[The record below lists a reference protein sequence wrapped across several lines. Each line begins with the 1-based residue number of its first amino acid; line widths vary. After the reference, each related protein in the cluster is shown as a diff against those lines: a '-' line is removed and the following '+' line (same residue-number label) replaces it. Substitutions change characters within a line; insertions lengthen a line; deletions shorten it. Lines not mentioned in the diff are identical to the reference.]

1 MELSPRG
8 VSVNAMNTDAADVII
23 STITAL
29 ATPPLSQSQSWRLP
43 TVRGGGGMRRQNRRA
58 RPSEAPLAHLISAAK
73 TNTSLRCPLE
83 ESHLYCCLYL

>member
-8 VSVNAMNTDAADVII
+8 VSVNAMNTNAADVIV

-58 RPSEAPLAHLISAAK
+58 RPSEAPLAHLISAALLK
-73 TNTSLRCPLE
+73 SLIYIAVYIYNN
-83 ESHLYCCLYL
+83 SS

>member
-8 VSVNAMNTDAADVII
+8 VSVNATDVII

-43 TVRGGGGMRRQNRRA
+43 TLRGGGGMRRQNRRA
-58 RPSEAPLAHLISAAK
+58 RPSEAPLAHLISAALLK
-73 TNTSLRCPLE
+73 SFIYIAVYIYNNS
-83 ESHLYCCLYL
+83 S

>member
-8 VSVNAMNTDAADVII
+8 VSVNATDVII
-23 STITAL
+23 STLTAL

-43 TVRGGGGMRRQNRRA
+43 TVRGGGGMRRQNRRGSPL
-58 RPSEAPLAHLISAAK
+58 RGPSSSSH
-73 TNTSLRCPLE
+73 LRCPLE